1 MYNAFVSH
9 FPKAY
14 PPFFVSSH
22 NPIMFLLPIIYLF
35 LPSELMYSKVH
46 LKALNKENI
55 HTKKESTISVEAFV
69 IPPLPENL
77 VFMKEEKVQ
86 NSSIIYKSM
95 SKRYLT

>member
-22 NPIMFLLPIIYLF
+22 NPIMFLLPIIYSSL
-35 LPSELMYSKVH
+35 
-46 LKALNKENI
+46 KENI